1 MPKEQINYPRIR
13 QVLQDGASIT
23 LPVASEV
30 SDDVCVSVGWN
41 RSGWVQVTLE
51 TPTKHLA
58 QVLASYANDNVGD
71 AVVYSETLSR
81 EEVNKLIR
89 TLRKAR
95 DQAYGSDA

>member
-1 MPKEQINYPRIR
+1 MPKEQITYPRVR
-13 QVLQDGASIT
+13 QVEHNGGTLT
-23 LPVASEV
+23 LPDTTGV

-41 RSGWVQVTLE
+41 RAGWVQVNLN
-51 TPTKHLA
+51 TPTAHLA
-58 QVLASYANDNVGD
+58 SVLSSYTNDNAGD
-71 AVVYSETLSR
+71 ATVYSETLSR